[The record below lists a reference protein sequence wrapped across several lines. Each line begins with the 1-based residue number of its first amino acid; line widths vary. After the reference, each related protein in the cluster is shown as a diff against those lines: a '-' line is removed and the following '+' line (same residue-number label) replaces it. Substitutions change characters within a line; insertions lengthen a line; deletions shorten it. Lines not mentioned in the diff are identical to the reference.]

1 MRIAV
6 LSDIHANR
14 LALEAVLADS
24 LKQNVDLYWFLGDLV
39 GYGPNPIEAL
49 KWLKGE
55 FDGFPAP
62 DGWVMGNHD
71 AMLADLVLQ
80 GKSGAADAIL
90 NDPINYPVSPGLVL
104 PDDLT
109 SKDED
114 TRLLDFVIRQKD
126 SEGQVTQRELY
137 RGKGRGKFLNL
148 LDWGDL
154 NGAAPVLAIELNRAA
169 LMADPVVDDF
179 WKEAFTPGRK
189 TPREYHIEGVD
200 YILAHSG
207 QVNPLFRYIYAW
219 STVLLNDEFR
229 ILYEQ
234 ATRQGHPRV
243 QFLGHTHVPTLVFGR
258 PNSKEDGFDFDAKY
272 IIPGETYPLDPGEVG
287 QLLALINPGSVGQ
300 PRDLDYKR
308 AAYAILDTTGREVT
322 FQRVAYDYEDAA
334 SLLTLNRYP
343 ARLRDMLISARQT
356 SRTPTGW
363 LAYYELARGKSI

>member
-179 WKEAFTPGRK
+179 WKEALTFERK
-189 TPREYHIEGVD
+189 SPREYHIDGVD
-200 YILAHSG
+200 YVLVHSG
-207 QVNPLFRYIYAW
+207 QVSSLFRNVFPW
-219 STVLLNDEFR
+219 STILLHDEFR
-229 ILYEQ
+229 RLYAQ
-234 ATRQGHPRV
+234 ASQRGHPRV
-243 QFLGHTHVPTLVFGR
+243 QCFGHTHVPTLIFGR
-258 PNSKEDGFDFDAKY
+258 SNSQEDGFDLDAQP
-272 IIPGETYPLDPGEVG
+272 IIPGESYSLKLDEDA
-287 QLLALINPGSVGQ
+287 QLLTLINPGSVGQ

-308 AAYAILDTTGREVT
+308 AAYAILDTMKREVT
-322 FQRVAYDYEDAA
+322 FLRVVYDYEITA
-334 SLLTLNRYP
+334 SLLSLNYYP
-343 ARLRDMLISARQT
+343 AGIRNRLISARPT
-356 SRTPTGW
+356 SRTPLEW
-363 LAYYELARGKSI
+363 VRHYERARERDI